1 MKFYITETQN
11 AQSQR
16 TGEIIEAKDL
26 AQAKRKASAAQCF
39 HGTTMK
45 IYAENQATLLAVKQN
60 GKWAN
65 Q

>member
-26 AQAKRKASAAQCF
+26 TQAKRKASAEQCF
-39 HGTTMK
+39 QGTTLK
-45 IYAENQATLLAVKQN
+45 IYTENQTTLLAVKQN

>member
-26 AQAKRKASAAQCF
+26 THAKRKASAAQCF
-39 HGTTMK
+39 HGTTLSVYTEDK
-45 IYAENQATLLAVKQN
+45 SILLAVKQN
-60 GKWAN
+60 DKWTN